1 MFLNLKD
8 YNINDF
14 LDISEMLYKK
24 YESFFTFK
32 ILIKF
37 ISLFF
42 RDLFISFYND
52 YFKQKIFFKMIFKEW
67 EDYIINFKIDNN
79 SFLLKISEF
88 LNKLVMFNNKQIY
101 MKFNKKIL
109 YTFLILNVYEILRDF
124 YYGNYNLNY

>member
-8 YNINDF
+8 YNINEF

-32 ILIKF
+32 ILIKL

-67 EDYIINFKIDNN
+67 EDYIVNFKIDNN

-88 LNKLVMFNNKQIY
+88 LNKLVIFNNKQIY